1 MEFSSDVCSLST
13 GSCELCEP
21 LPNDNLTV
29 KSEHG
34 DCQLLELW
42 ELRLFPR
49 LWLFPKKTK
58 IATSEDSYSIII
70 SLYHN

>member
-1 MEFSSDVCSLST
+1 MESSCDACNLPT

-21 LPNDNLTV
+21 LLNDNLIV

-49 LWLFPKKTK
+49 LTVPKGNKNV
-58 IATSEDSYSIII
+58 DF
-70 SLYHN
+70 